1 MKKNPHTKRIP
12 LLASLAAVLAITLS
26 SCIIEPDE
34 WWSGPPTGWNTFN
47 DTRLTGHWQL
57 VQYNSEPVYTNDANY
72 LYFNGNGA
80 GLYYYLINGY
90 RQVESIRYWSQ
101 NSNSGTSYY
110 QINIQYEYD
119 SPVTENYWFTHG
131 GNTLWFQWRT
141 SQGVQTSVYDRIPR
155 APW

>member
-1 MKKNPHTKRIP
+1 M
-12 LLASLAAVLAITLS
+12 AAVLVITLS

-34 WWSGPPTGWNTFN
+34 CGGAGPQQAG
-47 DTRLTGHWQL
+47 TRSTTHVSRTLATRAVVH
-57 VQYNSEPVYTNDANY
+57 SEPVYTNDANY

-110 QINIQYEYD
+110 PINIQYEY
-119 SPVTENYWFTHG
+119 
-131 GNTLWFQWRT
+131 
-141 SQGVQTSVYDRIPR
+141 
-155 APW
+155 